1 MRQLVMLLLMLSA
14 SAAVAQTEDPRADV
28 NSPGLTIEALAGWDG
43 TVDRSRP
50 IPVSFLLSNLAN
62 TPIEGRLMLIDVSRQ
77 GEIDLGEVFLVGG
90 GTRRFAS
97 VQMLADWFEC
107 FAELRHSEEVL
118 WRRELT
124 LTTGMDFNA
133 DQNFALII
141 SDSQRVP
148 DFPNAASKTVQTTTS
163 DQTVAS
169 ESGPVRYLSV
179 KSWQVPDHPGPMI
192 AVQTIIF
199 PEDFPPED
207 LNGAQWQA
215 IAEWMCQGGAV
226 FIHDKSSEIIQQ
238 LIRSAPLRDE
248 LPLRSEPFEARR
260 IGLGTLYE
268 YAAELYSD
276 SEGSSSTRQQIADI
290 AAKLTKH
297 HIHELASAIGVYNQ
311 GGGRADRN
319 RFFVVGFFL
328 LYTLF
333 SGLVALTLVR
343 ANRRKVTV
351 YLVTVVASACV
362 LSVVLGGIL
371 RTSTGD
377 VHWVTVTQAAAGGA
391 VQIGKLDLHSAGSRN
406 TRIAIRGGGRP
417 DLQFTK
423 RIRYYG
429 YGRHDGNGYPPFSWQ
444 PNLAMTAEDVY
455 QISDQRTDDSLGK
468 SAPDRHNI

>member
-1 MRQLVMLLLMLSA
+1 
-14 SAAVAQTEDPRADV
+14 
-28 NSPGLTIEALAGWDG
+28 
-43 TVDRSRP
+43 
-50 IPVSFLLSNLAN
+50 
-62 TPIEGRLMLIDVSRQ
+62 
-77 GEIDLGEVFLVGG
+77 
-90 GTRRFAS
+90 
-97 VQMLADWFEC
+97 
-107 FAELRHSEEVL
+107 
-118 WRRELT
+118 
-124 LTTGMDFNA
+124 
-133 DQNFALII
+133 
-141 SDSQRVP
+141 
-148 DFPNAASKTVQTTTS
+148 
-163 DQTVAS
+163 
-169 ESGPVRYLSV
+169 
-179 KSWQVPDHPGPMI
+179 
-192 AVQTIIF
+192 
-199 PEDFPPED
+199 
-207 LNGAQWQA
+207 
-215 IAEWMCQGGAV
+215 
-226 FIHDKSSEIIQQ
+226 
-238 LIRSAPLRDE
+238 
-248 LPLRSEPFEARR
+248 
-260 IGLGTLYE
+260 LYE